1 MPEKKNPDYSATA
14 VNLTN
19 PPEILEK
26 LDRLKVLK
34 HNVAD
39 MEKSLEENPVYINIK
54 SSEKEI
60 QNLTDQIK
68 DMIDS
73 QGSFQSIEKGL
84 YAVKQMRTSE
94 SYDAEK
100 FKINYPAYVPAV
112 IVDSVNKDALTGLLK
127 GNLIKH
133 DKLLEQGVII
143 EKHTYAYKI
152 EV

>member
-14 VNLTN
+14 VNLCN

-26 LDRLKVLK
+26 LKALRDYQKVIKENEDALSENRNFITIQQALKDVG
-34 HNVAD
+34 VISG
-39 MEKSLEENPVYINIK
+39 EIK
-54 SSEKEI
+54 ALIE
-60 QNLTDQIK
+60 T
-68 DMIDS
+68 
-73 QGSFQSIEKGL
+73 QGSYQDIEKGL